1 MKKFK
6 ASKKFDKIKLL
17 KKRNQ
22 ELRTDNDRM
31 ASERTVW
38 QMKIDGVINDLE
50 MITNR

>member
-31 ASERTVW
+31 NSKITV
-38 QMKIDGVINDLE
+38 MKQHADRIAQDLIDSF
-50 MITNR
+50 